1 MRDRL
6 QELRQRA
13 KETELTTDN
22 ESEKLKQTRGNVAFK
37 HQVIIFENEPVI
49 LDFLAYTHG
58 IKDEI
63 NELRNDVK
71 KLSEQSNASVLFT
84 RRFSI
89 IKKDSSNLNKCIKV
103 RAASIHKQ
111 LDSLSNDVKRSIA
124 EFGEDAVVSRVK
136 RAQYSFMFEQ
146 YRMTMFQINTVLI
159 TKQESCKKFMQR
171 QLDVFGKEVSE
182 EELNIMVEH
191 NKWDIFNEN
200 YLSDLKI
207 TKRRMSEIEL
217 RHKELI
223 SLENQI
229 KELKD
234 LFVQSS
240 LLVQEQGDLLNNI
253 ERATMNTKEYIEK
266 SKDEITQA
274 GKYAKQSLC
283 RQCCCWCFTCCL

>member
-13 KETELTTDN
+13 KESELTTDY
-22 ESEKLKQTRGNVAFK
+22 ESEKLEQTRGNVAFK

-49 LDFLAYTHG
+49 LDFLAYAHG

-63 NELRNDVK
+63 NELRNDIK
-71 KLSEQSNASVLFT
+71 KLSEQSTASVLFS

-89 IKKDSSNLNKCIKV
+89 IKKDSSNLNKCLKV

-111 LDSLSNDVKRSIA
+111 LDSLSNDAKQSMA
-124 EFGEDAVVSRVK
+124 EFGEDAVISRVK
-136 RAQYSFMFEQ
+136 RAQYSFMFKQ
-146 YRMTMFQINTVLI
+146 YQMAIFKINTVLI
-159 TKQESCKKFMQR
+159 NKQESCKKFMQR
-171 QLDVFGKEVSE
+171 QFEVIGKEVSE

-191 NKWDIFNEN
+191 SKWGIFNEN
-200 YLSDLKI
+200 YLSDIKI
-207 TKRRMSEIEL
+207 TKRRMSEIGL

-229 KELKD
+229 KELQD
-234 LFVQSS
+234 MFVQISFM
-240 LLVQEQGDLLNNI
+240 VQEQGDFVNNI
-253 ERATMNTKEYIEK
+253 ARTTMNTKEYIVK
-266 SKDEITQA
+266 SKDKITQA
-274 GKYAKQSLC
+274 AKYRKQSQC